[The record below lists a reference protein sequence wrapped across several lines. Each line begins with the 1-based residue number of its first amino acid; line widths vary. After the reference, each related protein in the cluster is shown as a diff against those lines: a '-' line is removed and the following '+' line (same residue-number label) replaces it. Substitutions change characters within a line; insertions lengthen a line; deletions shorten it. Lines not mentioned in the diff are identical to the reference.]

1 MVKNKNVLI
10 VMPKT
15 IGRECRVRQGGLG
28 KRLMDWALI
37 RLDEE
42 GKQISPCKKC
52 SPFHGIN
59 TQ

>member
-1 MVKNKNVLI
+1 
-10 VMPKT
+10 MPKK
-15 IGRECRVRQGGLG
+15 IGDVIATSGKAALE

-42 GKQISPCKKC
+42 AERYFLPAKC